1 MVNTSK
7 IRGRMVQLGISNN
20 EAASA
25 LNLSVAVTVK
35 KLNNLSVLN
44 LAEAET
50 LAALLEISDQAFG
63 EYFLHDVLRNAT
75 LGEFLN
81 RKGL

>member
-63 EYFLHDVLRNAT
+63 EYFFA
-75 LGEFLN
+75 
-81 RKGL
+81 

>member
-1 MVNTSK
+1 
-7 IRGRMVQLGISNN
+7 MVQLGISNN

-63 EYFLHDVLRNAT
+63 EYFFA
-75 LGEFLN
+75 
-81 RKGL
+81 